1 MRREL
6 LRAYFSRRT
15 LVSLYNLFFT
25 ISRTLLT
32 SFPLSVIMPKSND
45 GGAESE
51 SESLPLLDLS
61 KPSSPIS
68 FPIKSLQDLKSRAYF
83 DSFHF
88 QFNRSTVPL
97 RRNLPDHRPRVLVC
111 HDMKGGY
118 VDDKWVQGCENDA
131 GYAIWHWYLM
141 DVFVYFS
148 HSLVTIPP
156 PCWTNTAHRHGV
168 KVLGTFIT
176 EWDEGKA
183 TCSEML
189 ASKESA
195 QMYAERLAELSSSLG
210 FDGWLINIENEIDE
224 EQIPNLMEFVS
235 HLTKVL
241 HLSTPGALV
250 IWYDSVT
257 IHGDLKWQDHL
268 NEKNKPFFD
277 LCDGIFMNYTWKE
290 SYPKL
295 SAEVAGDRKY
305 DVYMGIDVFGR
316 GSFGGGQWTVDT
328 ALDLLKR
335 NNVSAAIFAPG
346 WVYETAQP
354 PNFHTAQN
362 KWWSLVE
369 KSWGI
374 VQTYPQILP
383 FYSDFNQ
390 GFGYHV
396 SLEGR
401 QLSDAPWYNISC
413 QSLQPLLE
421 FKEDNTDIIQIHLF
435 ANVYNGKHMNLFSA
449 REASYNGGGN
459 IVFKGRLEGDVYFT
473 ARLFK
478 PLLHLSSSPITVS
491 YSVKSDETSKLGLL
505 LRFSSPSHETKS
517 ILVAPQEPIPILV
530 DHMFLK
536 CLVTSEQTVSEWTVH
551 ETSLVMDEHTLIEI
565 FAFCYGPENPTKTSE
580 YVALLGHISIKDHV
594 QLPQNLVSLPPPS
607 SWVIEAHNIE
617 LVPCNSGSK
626 ILRVKLEWRQKQR
639 EDSVLP
645 VYNVY
650 AESVKS
656 TDVLRSRK
664 VLEKPRSER
673 VFLGISHVPAYYVSE
688 LVLDSDVKG
697 VSFVVQSCGE
707 DGSWMKVDDSPNLLV
722 DLEGLS

>member
-1 MRREL
+1 
-6 LRAYFSRRT
+6 
-15 LVSLYNLFFT
+15 
-25 ISRTLLT
+25 
-32 SFPLSVIMPKSND
+32 MPKSKSD
-45 GGAESE
+45 SSSDAVAESE
-51 SESLPLLDLS
+51 AVPLLDLA
-61 KPSSPIS
+61 KPSLPIS
-68 FPIKSLQDLKSRAYF
+68 FPIKSLQDLKSRSYF

-97 RRNLPDHRPRVLVC
+97 RRNESTNRPRVLVC

-118 VDDKWVQGCENDA
+118 VEDKWVQGCENED
-131 GYAIWHWYLM
+131 GFSIWHWYLM

-148 HSLVTIPP
+148 HSLVTLPP

-183 TCSEML
+183 TCKEMF
-189 ASKESA
+189 ATKESA
-195 QMYAERLAELSSSLG
+195 QMYAERLAELATALG

-235 HLTKVL
+235 HLTKIL
-241 HLSTPGALV
+241 HLFTPGALV

-257 IHGDLKWQDHL
+257 VHGHLKWQDRL
-268 NEKNKPFFD
+268 TEKNKPFFD

-290 SYPKL
+290 GYPKL
-295 SAEVAGDRKY
+295 SAEAAGDRKF

-316 GSFGGGQWTVDT
+316 GSFGGGQWTVNA

-374 VQTYPQILP
+374 VQSYPQILP

-413 QSLQPLLE
+413 QSLQPLLV
-421 FKEDNTDIIQIHLF
+421 FSEDNKHIIQV
-435 ANVYNGKHMNLFSA
+435 NVDA

-459 IVFKGRLEGDVYFT
+459 ISFRGKLEGDACFT
-473 ARLFK
+473 TRLFK
-478 PLLHLSSSPITVS
+478 PHLQLSSSPITIS
-491 YSVKSDETSKLGLL
+491 YSVKSDETSKLGIMLS
-505 LRFSSPSHETKS
+505 FSSPSHETKS
-517 ILVAPQEPIPILV
+517 ILVAPQEPIRKSN
-530 DHMFLK
+530 DTFLH
-536 CLVTSEQTVSEWTVH
+536 CLATSLLTVSEWTVH
-551 ETSLVMDEHTLIEI
+551 ETSLVMDGHTLTEI
-565 FAFCYGPENPTKTSE
+565 SAFCYRPENSTKKPE
-580 YVALLGHISIKDHV
+580 YAALLGHISIKDQV
-594 QLPQNLVSLPPPS
+594 QLQQKPESPL
-607 SWVIEAHNIE
+607 VIEAQNVE
-617 LVPCNSGSK
+617 LVPRNSSSK
-626 ILRVKLEWRQKQR
+626 FLRVKLEWKQKHLQGSMFPTR
-639 EDSVLP
+639 
-645 VYNVY
+645 YNVY
-650 AESVKS
+650 AQIIKLS
-656 TDVLRSRK
+656 DQRSRK
-664 VLEKPRSER
+664 VLEKPRSNT
-673 VFLGISHVPAYYVSE
+673 VFLGIAHVQAFYVSE
-688 LVLDSDVKG
+688 LVVESDVKG
-697 VSFVVQSCGE
+697 VTFVVQTCDE
-707 DGSWMKVDDSPNLLV
+707 DSTWRKLDDSPNLLV
-722 DLEGLS
+722 QLEGL

>member
-390 GFGYHV
+390 
-396 SLEGR
+396 
-401 QLSDAPWYNISC
+401 
-413 QSLQPLLE
+413 PLLE
-421 FKEDNTDIIQIHLF
+421 FKEDNTDIIQ
-435 ANVYNGKHMNLFSA
+435 VTVDA

>member
-1 MRREL
+1 MRDL

-25 ISRTLLT
+25 LSRKLLT
-32 SFPLSVIMPKSND
+32 SFPLSLIKPKSND
-45 GGAESE
+45 GDIAVAE

-68 FPIKSLQDLKSRAYF
+68 FPIKSLQDLKSRSYF
-83 DSFHF
+83 NSFHF

-97 RRNLPDHRPRVLVC
+97 RRNSDDLPNRPRVLIC

-118 VDDKWVQGCENDA
+118 VDDKWIQGCENDA
-131 GYAIWHWYLM
+131 GFAIWHWYLM
-141 DVFVYFS
+141 DIFVYFS
-148 HSLVTIPP
+148 HSLVTLPP
-156 PCWTNTAHRHGV
+156 PCWINTAHRHGV

-183 TCSEML
+183 TCKDML
-189 ASKESA
+189 ATKDSA
-195 QMYAERLAELSSSLG
+195 QMYAERLAELATSLG

-224 EQIPNLMEFVS
+224 EQVSNLKEFVS

-257 IHGDLKWQDHL
+257 VNGNLQWQDQL
-268 NEKNKPFFD
+268 NEMNKPFFD
-277 LCDGIFMNYTWKE
+277 LCDGIFMNYTWQE

-295 SAEVAGDRKY
+295 SAEAAGDRKF
-305 DVYMGIDVFGR
+305 DFYMGIDVFGR
-316 GSFGGGQWTVDT
+316 GSFGGGKWNVNA

-335 NNVSAAIFAPG
+335 NNVSAALFAPG

-362 KWWSLVE
+362 KWWSRVE

-374 VQTYPQILP
+374 VQTYPQVLP

-390 GFGYHV
+390 GFGYHI

-421 FKEDNTDIIQIHLF
+421 FNEDNKDIIQ
-435 ANVYNGKHMNLFSA
+435 VTVDA

-459 IVFKGRLEGDVYFT
+459 IAFRGRLEGDAYFT
-473 ARLFK
+473 TRLFK
-478 PLLHLSSSPITVS
+478 PHLQLSSSPITFS
-491 YSVKSDETSKLGLL
+491 YSVKSDGASKLGILL
-505 LRFSSPSHETKS
+505 SFSSPSNETKS
-517 ILVAPQEPIPILV
+517 ILLTPQEAIPRKFS
-530 DHMFLK
+530 DMFLQN
-536 CLVTSEQTVSEWTVH
+536 LATSVQAVLEWTVH
-551 ETSLVMDEHTLIEI
+551 ETSLVMDGHILTEI
-565 FAFCYGPENPTKTSE
+565 SAFCYKPENSTERAE

-594 QLPQNLVSLPPPS
+594 EYQQKPDSLPPAS
-607 SWVIEAHNIE
+607 LWEIEAHNIE
-617 LVPCNSGSK
+617 LVPGDSGSK
-626 ILRVKLEWRQKQR
+626 ILRVKLEWRHKHP
-639 EDSVLP
+639 EDSS
-645 VYNVY
+645 VYTRYHVY
-650 AESVKS
+650 AENVKS
-656 TDVLRSRK
+656 SDLRLRK
-664 VLEKPRSER
+664 VLEQPRSET
-673 VFLGISHVPAYYVSE
+673 VFLGIAHVPAYYVAE
-688 LVLDSDVKG
+688 LVVDSDVKG
-697 VSFVVQSCGE
+697 VRFVVQACAE
-707 DGSWMKVDDSPNLLV
+707 DGSSGKLDDSPNLLV
-722 DLEGLS
+722 ELEGLSSTMS

>member
-1 MRREL
+1 MDFNVRC
-6 LRAYFSRRT
+6 Y
-15 LVSLYNLFFT
+15 
-25 ISRTLLT
+25 
-32 SFPLSVIMPKSND
+32 
-45 GGAESE
+45 
-51 SESLPLLDLS
+51 
-61 KPSSPIS
+61 
-68 FPIKSLQDLKSRAYF
+68 LQ
-83 DSFHF
+83 
-88 QFNRSTVPL
+88 
-97 RRNLPDHRPRVLVC
+97 
-111 HDMKGGY
+111 
-118 VDDKWVQGCENDA
+118 
-131 GYAIWHWYLM
+131 
-141 DVFVYFS
+141 
-148 HSLVTIPP
+148 
-156 PCWTNTAHRHGV
+156 
-168 KVLGTFIT
+168 
-176 EWDEGKA
+176 
-183 TCSEML
+183 
-189 ASKESA
+189 
-195 QMYAERLAELSSSLG
+195 
-210 FDGWLINIENEIDE
+210 INIENEIDE

-257 IHGDLKWQDHL
+257 IRGDLEWQDHL
-268 NEKNKPFFD
+268 NNKNKPFFD

-316 GSFGGGQWTVDT
+316 GSFGGGQWTVNT

-362 KWWSLVE
+362 KNCHFCVILLSLIRFLFRWWSLVE

-374 VQTYPQILP
+374 LQTYPQVSP

-390 GFGYHV
+390 GFGSHV

-401 QLSDAPWYNISC
+401 QLSDASWYNISC

-421 FKEDNTDIIQIHLF
+421 FKEDNTDIIQVTID
-435 ANVYNGKHMNLFSA
+435 A

-459 IVFKGRLEGDVYFT
+459 IVFKGRLDGDVNFT

-505 LRFSSPSHETKS
+505 LCFSSPSHETKS
-517 ILVAPQEPIPILV
+517 ILVAPQEPTSRLV

-536 CLVTSEQTVSEWTVH
+536 CLVASKQTVSEWTVH
-551 ETSLVMDEHTLIEI
+551 ETSLVMDGHTLTEI
-565 FAFCYGPENPTKTSE
+565 SAFCHGPENSTKTSE
-580 YVALLGHISIKDHV
+580 YVALLGHISIKDHF
-594 QLPQNLVSLPPPS
+594 QLQQNLISLPPPS
-607 SWVIEAHNIE
+607 LWVIAAHNME
-617 LVPCNSGSK
+617 LVTGDSGSK
-626 ILRVKLEWRQKQR
+626 ILRVKLEWRQKQL

-650 AESVKS
+650 AENVKS
-656 TDVLRSRK
+656 NDVLRSRK

-673 VFLGISHVPAYYVSE
+673 VFLGVSHVPAYYVAG
-688 LVLDSDVKG
+688 LVVDSDVKG
-697 VSFVVQSCGE
+697 VSFVVQPCGE
-707 DGSWMKVDDSPNLLV
+707 DGSWSKLDVSPNHLV
-722 DLEGLS
+722 ELGLSTAKQ

>member
-1 MRREL
+1 MRDL

-15 LVSLYNLFFT
+15 LVSLYNLFFA
-25 ISRTLLT
+25 ISRKLLT
-32 SFPLSVIMPKSND
+32 SFPLSFLMPNSND
-45 GGAESE
+45 AVAESDAV
-51 SESLPLLDLS
+51 PLLDLS
-61 KPSSPIS
+61 KPSLPIS
-68 FPIKSLQDLKSRAYF
+68 FPIKTLQDLKSRSYF

-97 RRNLPDHRPRVLVC
+97 RRNSDGLQNRPRVLVC

-141 DVFVYFS
+141 DIFVYFS
-148 HSLVTIPP
+148 HSLVTLPP

-176 EWDEGKA
+176 EWNEGTA
-183 TCSEML
+183 TCKEML
-189 ASKESA
+189 ATMESA
-195 QMYAERLAELSSSLG
+195 QMYAGRLAELATALG

-224 EQIPNLMEFVS
+224 EQIPNLKEFVS

-241 HLSTPGALV
+241 HISTPGSLV

-257 IHGDLKWQDHL
+257 IRGNLQWQDQL
-268 NEKNKPFFD
+268 TELNKPFFD

-290 SYPKL
+290 SYPEL
-295 SAEVAGDRKY
+295 SAEVAGDRKF

-316 GSFGGGQWTVDT
+316 GSFGGGQWTVNA

-335 NNVSAAIFAPG
+335 HNLSAAMFAPG

-374 VQTYPQILP
+374 VQTYPHVLP

-421 FKEDNTDIIQIHLF
+421 FSEDNKDIIQ
-435 ANVYNGKHMNLFSA
+435 VTVDA
-449 REASYNGGGN
+449 REASFNGGGN
-459 IVFKGRLEGDVYFT
+459 ITFRGKLKEDAYFT
-473 ARLFK
+473 TRLFK
-478 PLLHLSSSPITVS
+478 PHIQLSSSPITVS
-491 YSVKSDETSKLGLL
+491 YSVKSDETSKLGILL
-505 LRFSSPSHETKS
+505 SFSSPSQETKS
-517 ILVAPQEPIPILV
+517 ILVAPQEPIRRF
-530 DHMFLK
+530 DNMFLQ
-536 CLVTSEQTVSEWTVH
+536 CLTTSAQTVSEWTVH
-551 ETSLVMDEHTLIEI
+551 EMDLVMDGHTLTEI
-565 FAFCYGPENPTKTSE
+565 SAFCYRPENSTKRSE

-594 QLPQNLVSLPPPS
+594 QYQQKPETLLPASP
-607 SWVIEAHNIE
+607 WVIEAHNIE
-617 LVPCNSGSK
+617 LLPSNSGSK
-626 ILRVKLEWRQKQR
+626 ILKLKLEWRQKDL
-639 EDSVLP
+639 EDSVFP
-645 VYNVY
+645 RYNLY
-650 AESVKS
+650 AEKVKS
-656 TDVLRSRK
+656 TDVRPRK
-664 VLEKPRSER
+664 VLEKASSET
-673 VFLGISHVPAYYVSE
+673 VFLGVAHVPAYYVAE
-688 LVLDSDVKG
+688 LVVESEVKG
-697 VSFVVQSCGE
+697 VRFVVQTCGK
-707 DGSWMKVDDSPNLLV
+707 DGSWDKLDDSPTLLV
-722 DLEGLS
+722 VLEGL

>member
-1 MRREL
+1 MRDL

-15 LVSLYNLFFT
+15 LVYIYNLFFS
-25 ISRTLLT
+25 ISRKLLT
-32 SFPLSVIMPKSND
+32 SFPFSLLMPKSND
-45 GGAESE
+45 GVVEESE
-51 SESLPLLDLS
+51 AVPLLDLS
-61 KPSSPIS
+61 KPSLPIS
-68 FPIKSLQDLKSRAYF
+68 FPIKSLQDLNSRSYF

-97 RRNLPDHRPRVLVC
+97 RGSSDGLPNRPRVLVC

-131 GYAIWHWYLM
+131 GFAIWHWYLM

-148 HSLVTIPP
+148 HSLVTLPP

-183 TCSEML
+183 TCKEML
-189 ASKESA
+189 ATKESA
-195 QMYAERLAELSSSLG
+195 QMYAERLAELATALG

-224 EQIPNLMEFVS
+224 EQIPNLKEFVS

-241 HLSTPGALV
+241 HISTPGALV

-257 IHGDLKWQDHL
+257 IRGNLQWQDQL
-268 NEKNKPFFD
+268 TELNKPFFD

-290 SYPKL
+290 NYPQL
-295 SAEVAGDRKY
+295 SAEVAGDRKF

-316 GSFGGGQWTVDT
+316 GSFAGGQWTVNA

-335 NNVSAAIFAPG
+335 HNLSAAMFAPG

-390 GFGYHV
+390 GFGCHV

-421 FKEDNTDIIQIHLF
+421 FNEDNKDIIQ
-435 ANVYNGKHMNLFSA
+435 VTVDA
-449 REASYNGGGN
+449 REASFNGGGN
-459 IVFKGRLEGDVYFT
+459 IAFRGKLEEDSSFT
-473 ARLFK
+473 TRLFK
-478 PLLHLSSSPITVS
+478 PHLQLSSSPITIS
-491 YSVKSDETSKLGLL
+491 YSVKSDETSNIGILL
-505 LRFSSPSHETKS
+505 SFSSPSHETKS
-517 ILVAPQEPIPILV
+517 ILVAPQEPIRRSDDL
-530 DHMFLK
+530 LLQ
-536 CLVTSEQTVSEWTVH
+536 CLTTSPQTVSEWTVH
-551 ETSLVMDEHTLIEI
+551 ETDLVMDGHTLTEI
-565 FAFCYGPENPTKTSE
+565 SAFCYRPENSTKTAE

-594 QLPQNLVSLPPPS
+594 QYQQKPETLLPASP
-607 SWVIEAHNIE
+607 WVIQAHDIE
-617 LVPCNSGSK
+617 LVPGTSGSK
-626 ILRVKLEWRQKQR
+626 ILRAKLEWRHDDL
-639 EDSVLP
+639 EDSVFP
-645 VYNVY
+645 RYNVY
-650 AESVKS
+650 AEKTKS
-656 TDVLRSRK
+656 TDVRPRK
-664 VLEKPRSER
+664 VLEKPRSET
-673 VFLGISHVPAYYVSE
+673 VFLGVAHVPAYYVAE
-688 LVLDSDVKG
+688 LVVESEVKG
-697 VSFVVQSCGE
+697 VRFVVQTCGK
-707 DGSWMKVDDSPNLLV
+707 DGSWAKLDDSPTLLV
-722 DLEGLS
+722 VLEGL

>member
-421 FKEDNTDIIQIHLF
+421 FKEDNTDIIQ
-435 ANVYNGKHMNLFSA
+435 VTVDA

>member
-1 MRREL
+1 MRGEL

-15 LVSLYNLFFT
+15 LVSLYNRFFT
-25 ISRTLLT
+25 ISHKLLT
-32 SFPLSVIMPKSND
+32 SFPLSLIMPKSND
-45 GGAESE
+45 GDAAAE

-61 KPSSPIS
+61 KPSTPIS
-68 FPIKSLQDLKSRAYF
+68 FPIKSLQDLKSRSYF

-97 RRNLPDHRPRVLVC
+97 RRDLPDHRPRVLMC

-210 FDGWLINIENEIDE
+210 FDGWLINIENEIDK
-224 EQIPNLMEFVS
+224 EQVPNLMEFVS

-241 HLSTPGALV
+241 HLSTPGSLV

-257 IHGDLKWQDHL
+257 VHGHLKWQDHL

-316 GSFGGGQWTVDT
+316 GSFGGGQWTVNT

-374 VQTYPQILP
+374 VQTYPQVLP

-421 FKEDNTDIIQIHLF
+421 FKEDNTDIIQVTVD
-435 ANVYNGKHMNLFSA
+435 AG
-449 REASYNGGGN
+449 EASYNGGGN

-478 PLLHLSSSPITVS
+478 PLIHLSSSPITVS

-517 ILVAPQEPIPILV
+517 ILVAPQEPIPRLV

-551 ETSLVMDEHTLIEI
+551 ETSLVMDEHTLTEI
-565 FAFCYGPENPTKTSE
+565 SAFCYRTENSTKASE

-594 QLPQNLVSLPPPS
+594 QLLQQNFVSLPPAS

-617 LVPCNSGSK
+617 LVPGNFGSK
-626 ILRVKLEWRQKQR
+626 ILRVKLEWKQKQR

-673 VFLGISHVPAYYVSE
+673 VFLGISYVPAYYVSE

>member
-1 MRREL
+1 MRDV

-15 LVSLYNLFFT
+15 LVSVYNLFLS
-25 ISRTLLT
+25 ISHKLFT
-32 SFPLSVIMPKSND
+32 SFPLSLIMPKSND
-45 GGAESE
+45 GAVAESE
-51 SESLPLLDLS
+51 AVPLLDLS

-68 FPIKSLQDLKSRAYF
+68 FPIKTLQDLKSRSYL

-97 RRNLPDHRPRVLVC
+97 RRNSDGLPNRPRVLVC

-118 VDDKWVQGCENDA
+118 VDDKWIQGCENDA

-141 DVFVYFS
+141 DIFVYFS
-148 HSLVTIPP
+148 HSLVTLPP

-183 TCSEML
+183 TCKEML
-189 ASKESA
+189 ATKESA
-195 QMYAERLAELSSSLG
+195 QLYAERLAELSTALA

-224 EQIPNLMEFVS
+224 EQIPNLKEFVS

-257 IHGDLKWQDHL
+257 IHGHLKWQDRL
-268 NEKNKPFFD
+268 TEKNKPFFD
-277 LCDGIFMNYTWKE
+277 LCDGIFINYTWKE

-295 SAEVAGDRKY
+295 SAEVAGDRKF

-316 GSFGGGQWTVDT
+316 GSFGGGQWTVNA
-328 ALDLLKR
+328 ALDLLKT

-374 VQTYPQILP
+374 VQTYPQFLP

-390 GFGYHV
+390 GFGHHV

-401 QLSDAPWYNISC
+401 QFSDAPWYNISC

-421 FKEDNTDIIQIHLF
+421 FNEDNKDIIQ
-435 ANVYNGKHMNLFSA
+435 VTVDA

-459 IVFKGRLEGDVYFT
+459 IAFRGILEGDAYFT

-478 PLLHLSSSPITVS
+478 PHLQLSSSPITIS
-491 YSVKSDETSKLGLL
+491 YSVKSDETSKLGILL
-505 LRFSSPSHETKS
+505 SFSSPLHETKS
-517 ILVAPQEPIPILV
+517 ILLMPQEPIRRFNDMYLQ
-530 DHMFLK
+530 
-536 CLVTSEQTVSEWTVH
+536 CLATSSRTVSEWTVH
-551 ETSLVMDEHTLIEI
+551 ETSLVMDGHTLTEI
-565 FAFCYGPENPTKTSE
+565 SASCYRSEKSTKKPE
-580 YVALLGHISIKDHV
+580 YAALLGHISIKDHV
-594 QLPQNLVSLPPPS
+594 QLQQKTDSLPPVS
-607 SWVIEAHNIE
+607 SWIIEARNAE
-617 LVPCNSGSK
+617 LGPGNSGSK
-626 ILRVKLEWRQKQR
+626 ILRVKLEWRQKDLT
-639 EDSVLP
+639 DSVFP
-645 VYNVY
+645 KYNVY
-650 AESVKS
+650 AETVNS
-656 TDVLRSRK
+656 TDLRSRK
-664 VLEKPRSER
+664 VLEKPRSET
-673 VFLGISHVPAYYVSE
+673 VFLGIAHVPAYYVSE
-688 LVLDSDVKG
+688 LVVDSDVKG
-697 VSFVVQSCGE
+697 VSFVVQACAE
-707 DGSWMKVDDSPNLLV
+707 DGSWGKLYDSPNLLV
-722 DLEGLS
+722 ELEGLSSKDLS

>member
-1 MRREL
+1 
-6 LRAYFSRRT
+6 
-15 LVSLYNLFFT
+15 
-25 ISRTLLT
+25 
-32 SFPLSVIMPKSND
+32 
-45 GGAESE
+45 
-51 SESLPLLDLS
+51 
-61 KPSSPIS
+61 
-68 FPIKSLQDLKSRAYF
+68 
-83 DSFHF
+83 
-88 QFNRSTVPL
+88 
-97 RRNLPDHRPRVLVC
+97 
-111 HDMKGGY
+111 
-118 VDDKWVQGCENDA
+118 
-131 GYAIWHWYLM
+131 
-141 DVFVYFS
+141 
-148 HSLVTIPP
+148 
-156 PCWTNTAHRHGV
+156 
-168 KVLGTFIT
+168 
-176 EWDEGKA
+176 
-183 TCSEML
+183 ML
-189 ASKESA
+189 ATKESA
-195 QMYAERLAELSSSLG
+195 QMYAERLAELSTSLG

-224 EQIPNLMEFVS
+224 EQISNLKEFVS

-241 HLSTPGALV
+241 HLSAPGALV

-257 IHGDLKWQDHL
+257 VCGDLEWQDQL

-290 SYPKL
+290 SYSKL

-316 GSFGGGQWTVDT
+316 GSFGGGQWTVNT

-354 PNFHTAQN
+354 PNFHSAQN

-374 VQTYPQILP
+374 VQTYPQVLP

-421 FKEDNTDIIQIHLF
+421 FKEDNTDIIQ
-435 ANVYNGKHMNLFSA
+435 VTVDA

-478 PLLHLSSSPITVS
+478 PLLHLSSSPITIS
-491 YSVKSDETSKLGLL
+491 YSVKSDHETSKFGLL
-505 LRFSSPSHETKS
+505 LCFSSPSRETKS
-517 ILVAPQEPIPILV
+517 ILVAPKETTTRL

-551 ETSLVMDEHTLIEI
+551 ETSLVMDGHTLTEI
-565 FAFCYGPENPTKTSE
+565 SAFCYRTENSTKTSE
-580 YVALLGHISIKDHV
+580 YVALLGHISIKDHHV
-594 QLPQNLVSLPPPS
+594 QLLQQNLVSLPPAS
-607 SWVIEAHNIE
+607 SWVIEARNLE
-617 LVPCNSGSK
+617 LVPGNSGSK
-626 ILRVKLEWRQKQR
+626 ILRVKLEWRQKQL
-639 EDSVLP
+639 EDSVSP

-650 AESVKS
+650 AENVKS

-664 VLEKPRSER
+664 VLEKPRSKR
-673 VFLGISHVPAYYVSE
+673 VFLGISHIPAYYVSE

-697 VSFVVQSCGE
+697 VSFVVQPCCE

-722 DLEGLS
+722 NLEGLPQVA